1 MMNALTMAGD
11 DPFSVFGDDDS
22 DDEPSF
28 TSQQLLKAANDRM
41 SGEAVSVAMPVPVGI
56 QKHNQERLPL
66 HTGVTSPDPGS
77 GSIDVSSLPLATVS
91 WKRPLYLGPM
101 VLTTQ
106 DRFGGGRAYVAS
118 RDLPPGTLV
127 LVEEPIVKWPSDQL
141 GKPLD
146 LISVKHFLS
155 NRKAQEFLH
164 DLEDFHPTKA
174 TVDAAVPNTTP
185 SSGPSVQVGD
195 MLKMLQKQ
203 LEPGRIEEIVQLA
216 KDLSLTNRNK
226 SAVSTTDILRLL
238 LALRYNGLES
248 GIYLHV
254 AMINH
259 SCRPN
264 CTKFLPHM
272 TNYSEVRTTRHVSA
286 GEALTISYLSHIA
299 SHATR
304 RQILWDQH
312 RFDIGG
318 TCDSSSDAMELVN
331 GRMPAS
337 SPENIDMDS
346 LTWHIEQAIAALED
360 HHQEA
365 AANLGDPAIWDQLQA
380 LELSCEELC
389 VQAKHQLQNDSHVL
403 LIPCLRLHLDVCD
416 LFQRGSLSAQQRN
429 ALLVRSILSGHALL
443 ELQTLYY
450 GPHHFELAK
459 TCLELS
465 HAIREILSHSPK
477 MILSCNV
484 PGLATFADCSTLEQ
498 HCKRNYQRI
507 KAMYPRDAEDFIGTN
522 NGDCQ
527 QS

>member
-1 MMNALTMAGD
+1 MAGD
-11 DPFSVFGDDDS
+11 DPFAVFGDDGS
-22 DDEPSF
+22 DDEPSL
-28 TSQQLLKAANDRM
+28 TSQQLLKAANERM
-41 SGEAVSVAMPVPVGI
+41 SGEAVPVPVPVGS
-56 QKHNQERLPL
+56 QKHTRVLLPC
-66 HTGVTSPDPGS
+66 TKVTTPDLGPGS
-77 GSIDVSSLPLATVS
+77 MDASSLPVATVR

-127 LVEEPIVKWPSDQL
+127 LVEEPIVKWPTDQL

-146 LISVKHFLS
+146 LISVKHVLS
-155 NRKAQEFLH
+155 TRKAQEFLH
-164 DLEDFHPTKA
+164 DLEEFHPTKA
-174 TVDAAVPNTTP
+174 TVDDAIPTTTP

-195 MLKMLQKQ
+195 MMTMFQNQ
-203 LEPGRIEEIVQLA
+203 LDPDRVEELVQLA
-216 KDLSLTNRNK
+216 KDRSLTNGNNT
-226 SAVSTTDILRLL
+226 AVSATDILRLL

-272 TNYSEVRTTRHVSA
+272 TNYSEVRTTRHVAA
-286 GEALTISYLSHIA
+286 GEAMTISYLSQIA

-312 RFDIGG
+312 RFDIGA
-318 TCDSSSDAMELVN
+318 TCDSHNDDMELVN
-331 GRMPAS
+331 GTLPAS
-337 SPENIDMDS
+337 NPGNIDMDS
-346 LTWHIEQAIAALED
+346 LTWQIEQAIAALED

-365 AANLGDPAIWDQLQA
+365 AANLDDPAIWDQLQA

-416 LFQRGSLSAQQRN
+416 LVQRGYLSAQQRN
-429 ALLVRSILSGHALL
+429 SLLVRSILSGHDLL

-465 HAIREILSHSPK
+465 QAIREVLSQSPK
-477 MILSCNV
+477 MILSRNV
-484 PGLATFADCSTLEQ
+484 PGLATFAECSSLEQ
-498 HCKRNYQRI
+498 NCKRNHERI
-507 KAMYPRDAEDFIGTN
+507 KAMYPHDAEDFIGTN